1 MSNCSLF
8 YHIFSLFKTI
18 KGTFVC
24 NQSLFLLFRAT
35 LGIIRMKIILESRNK
50 MTKTI
55 KWGIIGLGGI
65 AHDFASVF
73 ESEQAELTAV
83 GSRTLEKAEE
93 FAQEYNVP
101 KAYGSY
107 EDLLADDE
115 IDIIY
120 LATPNSYHAENMKQ
134 ILKAGKHVL
143 CEKAITMN
151 KQELD
156 EVLAMAEEKGLVVAE
171 AMTIYHMPL
180 YQELKQR
187 IDSGEFGA
195 LKLATAYF
203 GSLKEADPQNR
214 FFNPNLGGGAL
225 LDIGVYAL
233 SFVQYFLEA
242 EPEDFSTLVHFYE
255 TGVDEM
261 STISY
266 TTSAGTLGNVVL
278 SFRGKLP
285 KQGVVV
291 CENAY
296 ITVMDYPHASEAL
309 ITYPDGETET
319 LSAGTSDIRLRYEM
333 QNLSEMLLTGKDYS
347 HTKTTQ
353 SVNALMDQAAATWE
367 MEWVFED

>member
-1 MSNCSLF
+1 
-8 YHIFSLFKTI
+8 
-18 KGTFVC
+18 
-24 NQSLFLLFRAT
+24 
-35 LGIIRMKIILESRNK
+35 MKIILESRNK
-50 MTKTI
+50 MTQTI
-55 KWGIIGLGGI
+55 KWGIIGLGEI

-73 ESEQAELTAV
+73 ESEQAELIAV

-93 FAQEYNVP
+93 FAKEYNVP

-107 EDLLADDE
+107 GDLLADKE
-115 IDIIY
+115 IDIVY

-134 ILKAGKHVL
+134 ILNADKHVL

-151 KQELD
+151 KKELD
-156 EVLAMAEEKGLVVAE
+156 EVLAVAEEKELIVAE

-180 YQELKQR
+180 YQKLKQR
-187 IDSGEFGA
+187 IDSGEFGP

-203 GSLKEADPQNR
+203 GSLKEADPENR
-214 FFNPNLGGGAL
+214 FFNPDLGGGAL

-233 SFVQYFLEA
+233 SFVQYFLNA
-242 EPEDFSTLVHFYE
+242 EPEEFSTLVNFYE

-261 STISY
+261 SAISY

-296 ITVMDYPHASEAL
+296 ITIMDYPHASEAL
-309 ITYPDGETET
+309 ITYPDGQTET
-319 LSAGTSDIRLRYEM
+319 FSAGDSDIRLRYEM
-333 QNLSEMLLTGKDYS
+333 ENLSEMLLTGKEHS
-347 HTKTTQ
+347 HITTTQ
-353 SVNALMDQAAATWE
+353 SVNALMDQAAAEWD
-367 MEWVFED
+367 MDWVFEN